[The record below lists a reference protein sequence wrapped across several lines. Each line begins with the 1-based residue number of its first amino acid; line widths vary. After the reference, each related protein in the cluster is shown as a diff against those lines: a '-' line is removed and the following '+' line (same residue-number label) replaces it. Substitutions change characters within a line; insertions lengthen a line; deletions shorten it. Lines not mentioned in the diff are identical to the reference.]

1 MPCDFRRWTVSDVR
15 ASEARRYG
23 AEGEARSTPAA
34 RNQIRQIRDQQLQA
48 VRRALLL
55 QSDLNYFNRPV
66 RTRMPGGVGGVR
78 SVMTG
83 PYPDSG
89 PGLQPSRAMRACL
102 LARMLASRQIVSFR
116 RQY

>member
-83 PYPDSG
+83 PYPDYRSLICSA
-89 PGLQPSRAMRACL
+89 GLQIA
-102 LARMLASRQIVSFR
+102 
-116 RQY
+116 